1 MQTKLII
8 LDFDGTL
15 GDTRNNIVKTLRE
28 TLLQS
33 GLPMASEEDCA
44 ATIGLKLYDA
54 FLQLVPTLT
63 EQQAQECVE
72 LYREIFEI
80 NKKQLMP
87 KLFPH
92 VLETIQEL
100 SQRGI
105 TLTIASSRSNNTLQ
119 DFVKDMGLSQYIVY
133 TIGAED
139 VANAKP
145 NPEPVLK
152 TLQHLGMKA
161 EETLVV
167 GDMPYDI
174 LMGANACTL
183 TCGVTYGNA
192 TRQQLADSKAD
203 YIIDDFA
210 ELLGIVF

>member
-1 MQTKLII
+1 MQIKLII

-63 EQQAQECVE
+63 EQQAQKCVE

-152 TLQHLGMKA
+152 TLQYLGMKA

-174 LMGANACTL
+174 LMGANAGTR